1 MVASSTAP
9 TVPLADYTVELLS
22 LKAEIISLCNI
33 ITDALAQF
41 KSAIAS
47 LPMQSTPLSS
57 IMETSTNHQ
66 MDTTPCNKHNS
77 NLTDLIADLK
87 HKIATVLI
95 ETRTMFQQNKQP
107 PNQLLTP
114 YKCPQLEQQQNQC
127 GSSKLN

>member
-1 MVASSTAP
+1 MAPPANYVA
-9 TVPLADYTVELLS
+9 ELLS

-77 NLTDLIADLK
+77 NLTDLIANLK
-87 HKIATVLI
+87 YEIATVII
-95 ETRTMFQQNKQP
+95 ETCTMFQQQT
-107 PNQLLTP
+107 TP
-114 YKCPQLEQQQNQC
+114 KPTAYPIQISATWTTTEPVWVFQVKLGLEW
-127 GSSKLN
+127 